1 MHESLVSF
9 SAYLFGIMAKRL
21 LKILGLKSNSCES
34 DLKKTDE
41 ETETI
46 DDIVIFENI
55 QTPRSDK
62 SLVVNLLKKTH
73 EKRICD
79 QNQTTNGDV
88 CKNGKD
94 QARAPICG
102 AESNLTMASA
112 QSLPNFKSKNKI
124 VVNC

>member
-1 MHESLVSF
+1 
-9 SAYLFGIMAKRL
+9 MAKRL

-41 ETETI
+41 EAETI

-73 EKRICD
+73 ENRICD

-88 CKNGKD
+88 EKIGKG

-112 QSLPNFKSKNKI
+112 QSLPNFKSNNTLFPIK
-124 VVNC
+124 